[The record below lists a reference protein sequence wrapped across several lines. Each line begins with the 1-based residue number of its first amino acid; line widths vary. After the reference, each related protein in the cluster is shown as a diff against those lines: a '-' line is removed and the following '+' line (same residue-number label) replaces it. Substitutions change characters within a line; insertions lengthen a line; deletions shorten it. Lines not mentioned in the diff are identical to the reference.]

1 MKSTARP
8 FRLLALL
15 AFSSVVLPGATSLPR
30 STPEAQG
37 LPSAAVLAFVQAA
50 ETKVDSLH
58 SVMILRHGQVVA
70 EGWWAPYAADVP
82 HQLYSLSKS
91 FTSTAIGLAA
101 AEGRL
106 KITDPVLPYFPDH
119 APADASANLKA
130 MRIRDLLIMS
140 TGHEQEPSFWD
151 KEGPWAKIFLTAPVP
166 HKPGTHFLYNSS
178 ATYMLAAILQR
189 VTGEGLVDYLQPRLF
204 APLGIDRPTWE
215 TNPEGIATGGW
226 GLNLRTEDIAKFGQ
240 LLLQQGQW
248 EGRQVVPRAW
258 IGEATTRQTST
269 GSDPTSDWQQG
280 YGYQFWRCRPAQAY
294 RGDGAFGQ
302 FCIVLPEQD
311 AVVAITSGTGDMQ
324 AVMNLVWDHLV
335 PAFAAAPL
343 PADAAT
349 HAQLVTRLAALAIPP
364 QPAAPASPQAAQF
377 AGQVYTFTSNEQTPD
392 ALSFTLSA
400 DGTPTF
406 HFKAGDREQTVACPP
421 GVWTKTSLI
430 LGRQPER
437 LYAVSGAWTAAD
449 TFTLKLCAYATP
461 YITTVRLKFT
471 PAALTVESEV
481 NVSFGPRTP
490 PAQVGHALTPPQAG

>member
-1 MKSTARP
+1 MNLRVRP
-8 FRLLALL
+8 LLFL
-15 AFSSVVLPGATSLPR
+15 AMLAQSPAILSGATSLPR

-50 ETKVDSLH
+50 EAQIDSVH

-70 EGWWAPYAADVP
+70 EGWWAPYAAEVP

-106 KITDPVLPYFPDH
+106 KITDPVLQYFPEY
-119 APADASANLKA
+119 APTDASDNLKA

-140 TGHEQEPSFWD
+140 TGHEQEPSFWGKD
-151 KEGPWAKIFLTAPVP
+151 DPWAKSFLAAPVP

-204 APLGIDRPTWE
+204 APLGIDRPEWE

-240 LLLQQGQW
+240 LLLQQGEWNGQQ
-248 EGRQVVPRAW
+248 RVPRAW
-258 IGEATTRQTST
+258 IAEATARQTSN

-302 FCIVLPEQD
+302 FCIVLPEQN
-311 AVVAITSGTGDMQ
+311 AVVAITAGTPDMQ
-324 AVMNLVWDHLV
+324 AVMNAVWDHLV

-349 HAQLVTRLAALAIPP
+349 HASLVARLAALALPP
-364 QPAAPASPQAAQF
+364 QPAAPVSPRAAEF
-377 AGQVYTFTSNEQTPD
+377 AGRVYAFAPNEHTPD
-392 ALSFTLSA
+392 AISLTLSA
-400 DGTPTF
+400 DGIPTF
-406 HFKAGDREQTVACPP
+406 HLKTGDREQTIACPT
-421 GVWTKTSLI
+421 GVWTKTRLA
-430 LGRQPER
+430 LGHRPEQP
-437 LYAVSGAWTAAD
+437 YAASGAWTADD

-471 PAALTVESEV
+471 PTELIYDSEL
-481 NVSFGPRTP
+481 NVAFGPRTHP
-490 PAQVGHALTPPQAG
+490 TQVGRTGSPPQ